1 MASVGCL
8 EPHPSFADEILP
20 VELLVAVEHGGG
32 LLRSSLVMRGLVGVV
47 GQPEVSAGAGG
58 DGSVR
63 GL

>member
-8 EPHPSFADEILP
+8 EPDPSFAAEIVP

-32 LLRSSLVMRGLVGVV
+32 LLVRSLVMRGLVGVV
-47 GQPEVSAGAGG
+47 WQPEVSTGAGG
-58 DGSVR
+58 YGPVR

>member
-8 EPHPSFADEILP
+8 KPDPSFADEIVP

-32 LLRSSLVMRGLVGVV
+32 LLVRSLVMRGLVGVV
-47 GQPEVSAGAGG
+47 GQPEVSTGAGG
-58 DGSVR
+58 YGPVW